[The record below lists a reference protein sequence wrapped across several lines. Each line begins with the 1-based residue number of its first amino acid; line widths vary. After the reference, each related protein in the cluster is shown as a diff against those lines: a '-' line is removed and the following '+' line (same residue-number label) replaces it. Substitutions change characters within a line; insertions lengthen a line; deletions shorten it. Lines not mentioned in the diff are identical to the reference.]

1 MDENNLDSL
10 LDELS
15 SMDGELN
22 ENIDIDS
29 GVDVDADDMDD
40 ISLDELDHLDG
51 MDLGDLDFDDIDFDD
66 VDIKEEAAGTGNGRY
81 ESGCPDREGKSGEC
95 ETRTVTGRAVGAG
108 GQYRCFWRSR
118 LADAGRYRVARGRV
132 R

>member
-66 VDIKEEAAGTGNGRY
+66 VDITNWM
-81 ESGCPDREGKSGEC
+81 P
-95 ETRTVTGRAVGAG
+95 VPI
-108 GQYRCFWRSR
+108 RS
-118 LADAGRYRVARGRV
+118 
-132 R
+132 